1 MNGAIHKCISR
12 CLSFVCRL
20 SRAPSRFSRL
30 HVDFPSRSSTFTT
43 YRSALSPS
51 PSPSSRSLSLSPPTP
66 RKTILL
72 FLSLHA
78 FLFLFPSLFVAWLL
92 FSLFCFPPLSLFIFP
107 AYPSS
112 PPRCFSSFFPLF
124 PPFRVSFRSCVRSEG
139 GGWVH
144 VAAGITERC
153 FDSCFNG
160 CSAYTR
166 LTRPD
171 AFQFSRNAS
180 QHAGS
185 LERSHAPTRENRIN
199 CKRRRGYIA
208 HNC

>member
-51 PSPSSRSLSLSPPTP
+51 LSLSSHQPLVKRFFFFSPSFFSMRFCFCFCHCLQRSIFSPPP
-66 RKTILL
+66 
-72 FLSLHA
+72 FL
-78 FLFLFPSLFVAWLL
+78 PL
-92 FSLFCFPPLSLFIFP
+92 FSYP

-112 PPRCFSSFFPLF
+112 PPRDFSSFFPLF
-124 PPFRVSFRSCVRSEG
+124 PRSVFRFGRALGWRG
-139 GGWVH
+139 GGGKGRIH

-180 QHAGS
+180 
-185 LERSHAPTRENRIN
+185 
-199 CKRRRGYIA
+199 
-208 HNC
+208 

>member
-1 MNGAIHKCISR
+1 MSLFRLPPLSRSLSLLAAPRGFSIAFLHIHYVSLCSVSLSLF
-12 CLSFVCRL
+12 LSF
-20 SRAPSRFSRL
+20 F
-30 HVDFPSRSSTFTT
+30 
-43 YRSALSPS
+43 
-51 PSPSSRSLSLSPPTP
+51 LSLSPPTP

-139 GGWVH
+139 EEEGGWVH